1 LEAGPVETIRAAA
14 YAASVA
20 AMALLLS
27 ACAAATPQAASASAA
42 TRTPRAAE
50 HIYVTEGSLNTA
62 CYQEVGEV
70 GYVESFAAA
79 VTDPEHIV
87 MADTLRKAAV
97 RKYPNRV
104 DAIINVHTQDHDIG
118 SEVLVSGEA
127 VQLESPDKIDCKL
140 PKTIAT
146 ALSGFATGIRSD
158 VMRETT
164 SDQGFNGPADT
175 ASYTQGSSEAD
186 SGTGTGRNYGGIIA
200 ATKPGQAR
208 PSDATPIGQ
217 VRLRQAE
224 IERLRNELDSI
235 ISQRCEAANVSAVQ
249 CDSIRRGAELKEP
262 PDAIAVANRKADEKS
277 TPSAFE
283 IQNALQ
289 AQDELIARLRG
300 RIDDLNE
307 APLQAAGAGSSN

>member
-1 LEAGPVETIRAAA
+1 VEKKRAAA

-27 ACAAATPQAASASAA
+27 ACAAATPPQAATASAA
-42 TRTPRAAE
+42 PRTPRAAE

-79 VTDPEHIV
+79 VTDPEHIA
-87 MADTLRKAAV
+87 MADMLRKAAV

-118 SEVLVSGEA
+118 SEVLVSGDA

-175 ASYTQGSSEAD
+175 ASYTEGSSGAD

-200 ATKPGQAR
+200 TTKPGQAR
-208 PSDATPIGQ
+208 PSDMTPIGQ

-224 IERLRNELDSI
+224 IERLRTELDSI
-235 ISQRCEAANVSAVQ
+235 ISQRCEAANVSAAQ
-249 CDSIRRGAELKEP
+249 CDSIRRSAELKEP
-262 PDAIAVANRKADEKS
+262 PDAIAVANRKADDNS
-277 TPSAFE
+277 IPSAFE

-289 AQDELIARLRG
+289 AQDELIAKLRG